1 MTREPMREQEL
12 EATLTDLG
20 ERLAYPRPTRLGDCR
35 ARAPARASAAALVGR
50 APFAAL
56 RVRARARDARA

>member
-20 ERLAYPRPTRLGDCR
+20 ERLAYPRPTRLATRSCR
-35 ARAPARASAAALVGR
+35 
-50 APFAAL
+50 L
-56 RVRARARDARA
+56 REPRPGSWWDTLRSTAVCLHARARDAQ